1 MSGVETTPAENL
13 KPVLFS
19 VMPYGTRT
27 HPETGTRFDFDR
39 IHHEIIAP
47 AGEDAGCR
55 VIRSDH
61 ETLGGIVHVSM
72 FERLLLADVV
82 VADVS
87 LPNPNVFYE
96 LGIRHATRPKSTV
109 TVGCFTGTSIP
120 FDIAPLRHLTYTL
133 AGGVPS
139 DIDNLRASLTTRIV
153 NGLGEN
159 ARYDSPLFSL
169 IAGYPKIE
177 LSRDACES
185 YRDRVH
191 SILAWRSVLTDAVV
205 DGDKEAVDRLAES
218 ANGNP
223 ELLADAVLA
232 YRDLEAWDAMIDLLA
247 KHSSERTASET
258 ELLAF
263 AKNRRNQ
270 TGDRTDA
277 IRMLE
282 TLVARDSMTSERG
295 ALLGRIH
302 KDAWLEM
309 RTSDPR
315 QAGKHLLNAIDAY
328 RRGLEAD
335 PRDPYPG
342 VNLTTLLAHAG
353 DAEELARVSPVVA
366 FALAR
371 RGGANARDY
380 FDLAA
385 LCELS
390 CVIDDAGVARRA
402 AMLATG
408 KPHPVWAR
416 ASTKRNLLLLGEVR
430 PLARELAEY
439 FS

>member
-1 MSGVETTPAENL
+1 
-13 KPVLFS
+13 
-19 VMPYGTRT
+19 MPYGVRT
-27 HPETGTRFDFDR
+27 HPETGARFDFDR
-39 IHHEIIAP
+39 IHHEIITP
-47 AGEDAGCR
+47 AGARAGCR

-61 ETLGGIVHVSM
+61 ETLGGIVHASM

-82 VADVS
+82 IADVS

-96 LGIRHATRPKSTV
+96 LGVRHATRPKATI
-109 TVGCFTGTSIP
+109 TMGCFAGTNIP

-133 AGGVPS
+133 TGGVPS
-139 DIDNLRASLTTRIV
+139 DIEKLRDDLTTRIA

-159 ARYDSPLFSL
+159 ASYDSPLFSL
-169 IAGYPKIE
+169 VAGYPKIE
-177 LSRDACES
+177 LSRDTCES

-191 SILAWRSVLTDAVV
+191 SILSWRSMLTDAVGG
-205 DGDKEAVDRLAES
+205 GDKEAVDRLVES

-223 ELLADAVLA
+223 ELLTDAVLA
-232 YRDLEAWDAMIDLLA
+232 YRDLEAWDAMIGLLE
-247 KHSSERTASET
+247 KRSGERPASET

-270 TGDRTDA
+270 TGDRADA
-277 IRMLE
+277 VRMLE
-282 TLVARDSMTSERG
+282 TLAARDSMTSERG

-302 KDAWLEM
+302 KDAWLET

-353 DAEELARVSPVVA
+353 DTEELARVAPVVA

-371 RGGANARDY
+371 RGGANSRDY

-385 LCELS
+385 ICEFS
-390 CVIDDAGVARRA
+390 CVVDDAGAARRA

-408 KPHPVWAR
+408 KPHPMWAR
-416 ASTKRNLLLLGEVR
+416 TSTKRNLLLLGEVR
-430 PLARELAEY
+430 PLACELAEY